1 MEENKDD
8 IKFYFTAREALNS
21 KIVTIINNFVGHKNL
36 VDTCDVRI
44 QLYWECTSKVLES
57 IW

>member
-8 IKFYFTAREALNS
+8 IKFYFTVREAPNS

-44 QLYWECTSKVLES
+44 QLY
-57 IW
+57 